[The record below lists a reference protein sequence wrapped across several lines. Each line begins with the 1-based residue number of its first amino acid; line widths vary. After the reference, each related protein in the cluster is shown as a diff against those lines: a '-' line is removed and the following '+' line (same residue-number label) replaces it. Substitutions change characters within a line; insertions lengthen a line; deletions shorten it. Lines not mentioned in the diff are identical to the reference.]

1 MYAEIINNNV
11 SNIYKSLPQTFRNIS
26 NFHALSNNKL
36 TDLSWAGHS
45 DVKFYACEPFTVPQ
59 DDYNYEPSY
68 VINEN
73 NKTVSVTLTQTS
85 LKVPDSVTATQIRL
99 WLVSNNISLSSV
111 ETAINNISDT
121 LLREQTRV
129 QWEYAPYIE
138 RYHPLLESLGSAL
151 GLNSDQ
157 IDIAFVQASKL

>member
-11 SNIYKSLPQTFRNIS
+11 ANIYETLPENFRNIS
-26 NFHALSNNKL
+26 NFHVLSNDQL
-36 TDLSWAGHS
+36 IDLSWAGHT
-45 DVKFYACEPFTVPQ
+45 DVKFYPCEPFIIPQ

-68 VINEN
+68 GIDEN

-85 LKVPDSVTATQIRL
+85 LKVPDSITATQIRL

-111 ETAINNISDT
+111 ETAINNISDP

-138 RYHPLLESLGSAL
+138 RHHPLLASLGAAL

-157 IDIAFVQASKL
+157 IDFAFIQASKL